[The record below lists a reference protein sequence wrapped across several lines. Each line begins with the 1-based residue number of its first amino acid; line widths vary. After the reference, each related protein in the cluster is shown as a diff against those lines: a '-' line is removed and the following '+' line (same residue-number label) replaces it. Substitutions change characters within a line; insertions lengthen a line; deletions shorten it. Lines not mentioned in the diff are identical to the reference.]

1 MDNKSLHRAII
12 ASELKSNMTFPK
24 GMIVEGEVFGVIT
37 VTICTVDELFMLV
50 QYYFDKVIN
59 IAKQLGTI
67 GVVVNLEGFST
78 SNDWSKL
85 MLEYGLVR
93 SRGSADVY
101 IAGRNDLQVAV
112 LPE

>member
-1 MDNKSLHRAII
+1 MDNKSLHYAILESGRKTNV
-12 ASELKSNMTFPK
+12 AFPK
-24 GMIVEGEVFGVIT
+24 GMIIEGEVFGVIT
-37 VTICTVDELFMLV
+37 VTIRTIDELFMLV
-50 QYYFDKVIN
+50 QYHFDKVIN
-59 IAKQLGTI
+59 IARQLGTI
-67 GVVVNLEGFST
+67 GVVVNLEGFSK